1 MSAAEDYQRLL
12 KTRGIHLH
20 GFGLPNIALE
30 REDAL
35 VALELLRRAAIPI
48 LGGDVYFRRGDEI
61 ELAYANWHSD
71 ALPAEERAQYLRRTW
86 DTTER
91 YIRNFPP
98 TSSDR
103 VPIFT
108 FVIPRSYGIAP

>member
-35 VALELLRRAAIPI
+35 VALE
-48 LGGDVYFRRGDEI
+48 
-61 ELAYANWHSD
+61 WHSD